1 MPHDL
6 DRLADIHFAK
16 SDNHGRSDRKELGV
30 EHAVARVAFGREL
43 HKFRAPVPRIFD
55 ESDAPR
61 GRELTRQPLHAL
73 TAELAAAG
81 HVRFIENPRH
91 RRSKLVQLT
100 PKGDARYRVLNAQLL
115 SIASTMVVALSEVD
129 VRKTIEIVRHL
140 SDDVKA
146 RSERL

>member
-55 ESDAPR
+55 ESDVPR
-61 GRELTRQPLHAL
+61 GRELIRQPLHAL
-73 TAELAAAG
+73 TASGAHLGDLRHTERTKQREASHETEGTAAPAGDEPCLLADG
-81 HVRFIENPRH
+81 PYPE
-91 RRSKLVQLT
+91 
-100 PKGDARYRVLNAQLL
+100 
-115 SIASTMVVALSEVD
+115 
-129 VRKTIEIVRHL
+129 
-140 SDDVKA
+140 KA
-146 RSERL
+146 